1 MLYATTAPPRRYG
14 ICTKLSLTCAE
25 VEAFDDVEIKVPA
38 EAEIGWS
45 EKPMFRV
52 PPEIPERP
60 VPEPAAAYELNLAA
74 GNAVEPLVVALTSNV
89 SNDDPLMFSV
99 SALDGTER
107 SMSPVLLVP

>member
-1 MLYATTAPPRRYG
+1 
-14 ICTKLSLTCAE
+14 
-25 VEAFDDVEIKVPA
+25 
-38 EAEIGWS
+38 
-45 EKPMFRV
+45 MFRV

-107 SMSPVLLVP
+107 SMSPVLLVPCS